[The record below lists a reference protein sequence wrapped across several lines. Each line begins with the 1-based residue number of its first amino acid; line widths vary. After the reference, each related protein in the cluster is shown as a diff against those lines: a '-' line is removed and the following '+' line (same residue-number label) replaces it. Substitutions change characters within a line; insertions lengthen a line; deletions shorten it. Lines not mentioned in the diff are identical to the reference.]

1 MNGFIARFLSDE
13 RGATAIEYGLICGL
27 IFVAILGGLNALGG
41 ANGALYKD
49 VMQKIADALGR

>member
-27 IFVAILGGLNALGG
+27 IFVAILGGLNAWGG
-41 ANGALYKD
+41 QRRPLQRRHAEDRGR
-49 VMQKIADALGR
+49 LGR